1 MKIKNILKYLAGI
14 PVVILMLVIL
24 VPLGALYFLYKIL
37 TMPFSYIRHKRS
49 LYQKD
54 FPCRYSIWRYPH
66 HDEKVYTVIKKNDLP
81 IAYIKGQKEYE
92 QYEMPGYFVYKDI
105 LLDFNEL
112 FFFDPERGLWLTE
125 LETASEE
132 EQPSDEDSES
142 TEHCLT
148 VDEGKKRYLEDF
160 RRDVPDYVCNRV
172 VMFYLRGHV
181 ERGYNK
187 GGLDRM
193 RSLGDFV
200 VYEKGELA
208 TAIQNF
214 VKENSVI

>member
-1 MKIKNILKYLAGI
+1 MKIKNIFKCLAKI
-14 PVVILMLVIL
+14 LVVILILVIL

-37 TMPFSYIRHKRS
+37 TMPFAYIRHKRS

-81 IAYIKGQKEYE
+81 IAYIKCQTE
-92 QYEMPGYFVYKDI
+92 YEMPGYFVYKDI
-105 LLDFNEL
+105 LLDFNEP
-112 FFFDPERGLWLTE
+112 FFYDKERGLWLTE
-125 LETASEE
+125 LEEKSED
-132 EQPSDEDSES
+132 EQPSDEELEN
-142 TEHCLT
+142 TEDCLT
-148 VDEGKKRYLEDF
+148 VDEGKKRCLEDF
-160 RRDVPDYVCNRV
+160 HRDVPDYVCNRV

-187 GGLDRM
+187 GGLERM

-208 TAIQNF
+208 AAIQNF
-214 VKENSVI
+214 VKENSDS